1 MTRKEY
7 KRIRR
12 IREKSFCVFGEYA
25 EIVCAYKEK
34 TPKKTVFSPAANKL
48 FSEYAE
54 RIKA

>member
-34 TPKKTVFSPAANKL
+34 TIKKTVFSPAANKL

-54 RIKA
+54 RI